1 MNPPKV
7 LDKIIMPRRAKAIP
21 ASSSTSS
28 TDIRDYLSRGNVV
41 ATAKKRGDKGGVVG
55 DDAPPRT
62 WYYHRQP
69 SVDAVDVDDNGGG
82 TGSYGKYLNSRIGRR
97 VARSLPPD
105 YSYFVAAAADA
116 TSATRAN
123 SNTSFTSPTASFAA
137 ASDHDDAVPVGDGE
151 IAADHAAGAE
161 GKNHDDDIGAAAESA
176 SRPKHRK
183 EETTASTTTTTD
195 NDNDDDEGL
204 STRKKKEA
212 EDTEVSLGVKI
223 GRAQQQWG
231 GKGGTAKKIRETK
244 LRWSLYIYYII
255 HVHTH
260 SYFFSHTRNLPPKK
274 YIYIHIQKN
283 THKDSYYYHE

>member
-21 ASSSTSS
+21 ASSSSTSS

-105 YSYFVAAAADA
+105 YSYFVAAAAVA

-137 ASDHDDAVPVGDGE
+137 SSDHDDAVPVGDGE

-212 EDTEVSLGVKI
+212 EDTEVSLGSRSGVHNSNGG
-223 GRAQQQWG
+223 GRG
-231 GKGGTAKKIRETK
+231 GRRKRSERRNYVG
-244 LRWSLYIYYII
+244 LYILYYSC
-255 HVHTH
+255 TH
-260 SYFFSHTRNLPPKK
+260 SFLFFFTHTQSPPQKI
-274 YIYIHIQKN
+274 YIY
-283 THKDSYYYHE
+283 SYSKKHTQRFILLP